1 MHPAHAH
8 LYAHVHVVFWPWLWL
23 QLWNLNR
30 WMKESG
36 RGLLISVD
44 RWGNIY
50 VNAISDA
57 PGQGPRSISVPVSP
71 RLAAALAPEGS
82 NSPCPQLPLGSSAA
96 RAGLCLS
103 GPQPALGIRFPV
115 QTPGPIPDT

>member
-36 RGLLISVD
+36 QGLLISVD
-44 RWGNIY
+44 RCGNIY

-57 PGQGPRSISVPVSP
+57 PGQGPRSISAPVSP
-71 RLAAALAPEGS
+71 RLAAALSTEIPEVPYPRRTPGS
-82 NSPCPQLPLGSSAA
+82 HAILSLLAAA
-96 RAGLCLS
+96 RD
-103 GPQPALGIRFPV
+103 PGIRREYGHL
-115 QTPGPIPDT
+115 GPIPDT

>member
-36 RGLLISVD
+36 QGLLISVD
-44 RWGNIY
+44 RRGTIY

-57 PGQGPRSISVPVSP
+57 PEQGPGSISAPVSA
-71 RLAAALAPEGS
+71 RLAAALAPEIEI
-82 NSPCPQLPLGSSAA
+82 SPCPQLPLG
-96 RAGLCLS
+96 
-103 GPQPALGIRFPV
+103 IRFPV
-115 QTPGPIPDT
+115 HTPGPIPDT

>member
-36 RGLLISVD
+36 QGLLISVD
-44 RWGNIY
+44 RWGTIY
-50 VNAISDA
+50 VDAISDA

-71 RLAAALAPEGS
+71 RLAAALSTEIPEV
-82 NSPCPQLPLGSSAA
+82 PYPRRMLRRDQQAHRDCPAA
-96 RAGLCLS
+96 GPGASAGLGRTL
-103 GPQPALGIRFPV
+103 
-115 QTPGPIPDT
+115 PIPDT

>member
-30 WMKESG
+30 WMKESR

-57 PGQGPRSISVPVSP
+57 PGQGPRSISAPVSA
-71 RLAAALAPEGS
+71 RLAAALSTEIEI
-82 NSPCPQLPLGSSAA
+82 SPYPLLRRDQPSHRDCPAAGAIAGLGRTLPL
-96 RAGLCLS
+96 
-103 GPQPALGIRFPV
+103 
-115 QTPGPIPDT
+115 PDT

>member
-8 LYAHVHVVFWPWLWL
+8 LYAHVHVVFWPWL

-44 RWGNIY
+44 RCGTIY

-57 PGQGPRSISVPVSP
+57 PGQGPRSISAPVSA
-71 RLAAALAPEGS
+71 RLAAALSTEIPEVPYPRRMPGSHAILSVLAP
-82 NSPCPQLPLGSSAA
+82 A
-96 RAGLCLS
+96 RD
-103 GPQPALGIRFPV
+103 PGIRREFGHL
-115 QTPGPIPDT
+115 GPIPDT

>member
-44 RWGNIY
+44 RWGTIY

-57 PGQGPRSISVPVSP
+57 PGQGPRSISAPVSS
-71 RLAAALAPEGS
+71 RLAAALAPETEI
-82 NSPCPQLPLGSSAA
+82 SPYPRLRRDQQSHRDCPVAGPSASAGLGRTLPL
-96 RAGLCLS
+96 
-103 GPQPALGIRFPV
+103 
-115 QTPGPIPDT
+115 PDT

>member
-8 LYAHVHVVFWPWLWL
+8 LYVHVHVVFWPWLWL

-36 RGLLISVD
+36 QGLLISVD
-44 RWGNIY
+44 RCGTIY

-57 PGQGPRSISVPVSP
+57 LEQGPRSISVPVSP
-71 RLAAALAPEGS
+71 RLAAALAPEIQETTYPRRKPGS
-82 NSPCPQLPLGSSAA
+82 HAILSP
-96 RAGLCLS
+96 RALAGDPGLRREYGDL
-103 GPQPALGIRFPV
+103 
-115 QTPGPIPDT
+115 GPIPDT